1 MQIALFFFF
10 SEAVTQRCFV
20 NKVVLRNLA
29 KFTGKHMC
37 QGLFFGKVTGLWP
50 ATLLK
55 KRLAQVFSSE
65 FCKISTN
72 TFSYRTPLVAAFVFL
87 GVSVLLPIR
96 FTLHYLPPP
105 LLYSEVLFSF

>member
-1 MQIALFFFF
+1 
-10 SEAVTQRCFV
+10 
-20 NKVVLRNLA
+20 
-29 KFTGKHMC
+29 MC

-105 LLYSEVLFSF
+105 LLYSEVLFLFLILHLGALLYKRK